1 MDAAEQLDAFVE
13 LRDVEYRSLFFT
25 FCRARKSPA
34 VLILPLPV
42 ETAIALALR
51 LAAIDLEGLEGVFEG
66 LLVALS
72 YDLPLTWIKFR
83 CTCLLLFENGA
94 F

>member
-1 MDAAEQLDAFVE
+1 MGSA
-13 LRDVEYRSLFFT
+13 
-25 FCRARKSPA
+25 PA
-34 VLILPLPV
+34 KPLPLPV
-42 ETAIALALR
+42 EIAIALDLR
-51 LAAIDLEGLEGVFEG
+51 LAAAIFEGLEGVFEG

-94 F
+94 L